1 MSSLNRPWRSVAEW
15 EQDPAFLARAAQ
27 EFPGLAEALASPHS
41 RRTALKLMAAAFAM
55 GGLDGCDIGAPDGRL
70 IPAVKAP
77 PNIIPGLPN
86 FYSTATVLD
95 GFATGILVEH
105 QMGRP
110 VKVEGNPLH
119 PASLGATDVF
129 AQAQVLDFYDPDR
142 SSAIALRRRPSD
154 RQTFLSA
161 LTAQRQRVK
170 ETRGAGFRILT
181 GTITSPTLAAQLD
194 ALLALYPEG
203 RWHQWNPVSRDN
215 CFKGAQL
222 AFAEA
227 VDLVPKLA
235 AADLVLAIDSD
246 LLSSAPGH
254 LRCARELM
262 SRRNPARQGAG
273 GAQMNRIYAIE
284 PTPTLVG
291 AVADHRFMVGPREL
305 PAIVAGLAAAVLQ
318 GAAASRAGELA
329 GGTSSS
335 GSAGLG
341 SGSSSAPGSSS
352 GLPAWVAKIASDLM
366 THPGRVLVH
375 VGPDQPPEVHAL
387 AHAMNEKLGARG
399 ATFDLIEPVAN
410 APEDQGLSLRD
421 LVTDMRAGKVTTLL
435 IIDSNP
441 VFAAPG
447 ALGFAEALQRVGFS
461 VALSPTPDETFSA
474 ATWAIPMTH
483 PWETWGDA
491 RAFDGTA
498 TILQPQAMPLYGGFS
513 APQMLAL
520 FYDPS
525 TEETLVDGLPDTMQL
540 VQATWKQRFDAD
552 FPSRW
557 HDALADGVVQG
568 TAAGKANPTLRS
580 ESLIGIA
587 AQIATSGARTA
598 DTATTENNGRAPSA
612 VDTTTP
618 TSHPPLTI
626 LFRPDPHIW
635 DGRYANNAW
644 LQELPRPLTKLT
656 WDNPLLIS
664 PTLARKSN
672 LRNGD
677 QVQLAIGDLSVLA
690 PVWILPGQAA
700 DCVVAPLG
708 FGRRHTGNVAA
719 GTGFDYYPLVGLQGT
734 PTMEKT
740 GHHVR
745 LASTDHHNLIFN
757 AAGDLIKHGT
767 LAAYRENPGFL
778 RAVEPGSRNR
788 NPQQLGSQK
797 GNPHELG
804 SSAPAPKEAHLR
816 EPNPQAPDPKVPNA
830 ELYRW
835 QPEGPAAWAMSIDLN
850 ACIGCNACVV
860 ACQSEN
866 NIPVVGKEQVI
877 HEREMHWLRI
887 DRYWEGQP
895 DDPHTYFQ
903 PILCMHCE
911 QAPCETVC
919 PVGATVH
926 DSEGLNVMVYNR
938 CVGTRFCSNNCPYKV
953 RRFNYYGY
961 AKEER
966 RPLEA
971 RNPDVSVRA
980 RGVMEKCTFCVQ
992 RIAEARIAADK
1003 ENRPVGTVTTACQ
1016 AACPTQAITFGNL
1029 RDPSSAVAKRKQ
1041 SPLDY
1046 ALLVEQNTHPRV
1058 TYEARIHNPG
1068 PELSDEGSDI

>member
-1 MSSLNRPWRSVAEW
+1 MPSLNKPWRSVAEW

-55 GGLDGCDIGAPDGRL
+55 SGLDGCDLGAPGGRL

-86 FYSTATVLD
+86 FYSTAMVLD
-95 GFATGILVEH
+95 GFATGIVVEH

-129 AQAQVLDFYDPDR
+129 AQAQVLEFYDPDR
-142 SSAIALRRRPSD
+142 SSAIALRRRPGD
-154 RQTFLSA
+154 RQTFLNA
-161 LTAQRQRVK
+161 LTTQRRVVN

-181 GTITSPTLAAQLD
+181 GSVTSPTLAAQLD
-194 ALLALYPEG
+194 ALLLRYPEA

-215 CFKGAQL
+215 CLKGARL
-222 AFAEA
+222 AFGQA

-235 AADLVLAIDSD
+235 AADVVLAIDSD

-254 LRCARELM
+254 LRFARELM
-262 SRRNPARQGAG
+262 SRRNPARLPPGAVE
-273 GAQMNRIYAIE
+273 MNRIYAIE
-284 PTPTLVG
+284 PTPTLIG
-291 AVADHRFMVGPREL
+291 AVADHRFIVGPREL
-305 PAIVAGLAAAVLQ
+305 PGVVAALAARVL
-318 GAAASRAGELA
+318 GGEV
-329 GGTSSS
+329 
-335 GSAGLG
+335 
-341 SGSSSAPGSSS
+341 SS
-352 GLPAWVAKIASDLM
+352 GLPAWVAKVAADL
-366 THPGRVLVH
+366 TAHPGRALVH

-387 AHAMNEKLGARG
+387 AHAMNEKLGSRG
-399 ATFDLIEPVAN
+399 ETFDLIEPVTHS
-410 APEDQGLSLRD
+410 PEDQGASLRA
-421 LVTDMRAGKVTTLL
+421 LVDAMRAGKVTTLL
-435 IIDSNP
+435 IVDSNP

-461 VALSPTPDETFSA
+461 IALSPAPDETFSA
-474 ATWAIPMTH
+474 ATWSIPMTH

-491 RAFDGTA
+491 RAYDGTA
-498 TILQPQAMPLYGGFS
+498 TILQPQALPLYGGFS
-513 APQMLAL
+513 PQQMLAM
-520 FYDPS
+520 FDDS
-525 TEETLVDGLPDTMQL
+525 IAAETLSDGLPDTMQI
-540 VQATWKQRFDAD
+540 VQTTWKNRFDTD
-552 FPSRW
+552 FASRW
-557 HDALADGVVQG
+557 HDALADGVVART
-568 TAAGKANPTLRS
+568 TADKANPTLRS
-580 ESLIGIA
+580 DALLQPVTNATASAKEPHTTSATVPIPA
-587 AQIATSGARTA
+587 AASAQAFGTRAPA
-598 DTATTENNGRAPSA
+598 DTAPPAN
-612 VDTTTP
+612 
-618 TSHPPLTI
+618 PPLTL

-635 DGRYANNAW
+635 DGRFANNAW

-664 PTLARKSN
+664 PALAHKAN
-672 LRNGD
+672 LRNGE
-677 QVQLAIGDLSVLA
+677 QVRLSIGDTSVVA

-708 FGRRHTGNVAA
+708 FGRRDAGNVAEGA
-719 GTGFDYYPLVGLQGT
+719 GFNYYPLVGLQGT
-734 PTMEKT
+734 PTLEKT

-757 AAGDLIKHGT
+757 AAGDLIKRGT
-767 LAAYRENPGFL
+767 LAAYREDPNFL
-778 RAVEPGSRNR
+778 RPR
-788 NPQQLGSQK
+788 
-797 GNPHELG
+797 ELTSG
-804 SSAPAPKEAHLR
+804 
-816 EPNPQAPDPKVPNA
+816 A

-835 QPEGPAAWAMSIDLN
+835 HPEGPAAWAMSIDLN

-895 DDPHTYFQ
+895 DEPRSYFQ

-966 RPLEA
+966 RPPES

-980 RGVMEKCTFCVQ
+980 RGVMEKCTFCIQ
-992 RIAEARIAADK
+992 RIAEARIEADK

-1016 AACPTQAITFGNL
+1016 GACPTQAITFGNL

-1058 TYEARIHNPG
+1058 TYEARIDNPG
-1068 PELSDEGSDI
+1068 PGLSNDGSDA

>member
-1 MSSLNRPWRSVAEW
+1 MSSLNKPWRSVAEW

-41 RRTALKLMAAAFAM
+41 RRTALKLMAAAFAL
-55 GGLDGCDIGAPDGRL
+55 GGLDGCDLGAPGGRL

-95 GFATGILVEH
+95 GYATGILVEH

-142 SSAIALRRRPSD
+142 SAAIAFRRQPSD
-154 RQTFLSA
+154 RQTFLNA
-161 LTAQRQRVK
+161 LTARRQHTK

-181 GTITSPTLAAQLD
+181 GTITSPTVATQLD
-194 ALLALYPEG
+194 ALLARYPEA
-203 RWHQWNPVSRDN
+203 RWHQWDPVSRAN
-215 CFKGAQL
+215 CLKGAQL
-222 AFAEA
+222 AFGQA
-227 VDLVPKLA
+227 VDLVPKPA
-235 AADLVLAIDSD
+235 AADVVLAIDSD

-254 LRCARELM
+254 LRFARELM
-262 SRRNPARQGAG
+262 PRRNPARQGAG

-284 PTPTLVG
+284 PTPTWVG
-291 AVADHRFMVGPREL
+291 AVADHRFVVGPREL
-305 PAIVAGLAAAVLQ
+305 PRILAGLAAVL
-318 GAAASRAGELA
+318 
-329 GGTSSS
+329 
-335 GSAGLG
+335 
-341 SGSSSAPGSSS
+341 GSSSAGSPSS
-352 GLPAWVAKIASDLM
+352 GLPDWVAKVAADLRA
-366 THPGRVLVH
+366 HPGRVFVH

-399 ATFDLIEPVAN
+399 ATFDLIEPVAH
-410 APEDQGLSLRD
+410 APEDHGASLRD
-421 LVTDMRAGKVTTLL
+421 LVADMRAGKVTALL
-435 IIDSNP
+435 VIDSNP

-447 ALGFAEALQRVGFS
+447 ALGFAEALQRVSFS
-461 VALSPTPDETFSA
+461 VALSPAPDETFSA

-483 PWETWGDA
+483 AWETWGDA
-491 RAFDGTA
+491 RAYDGTA
-498 TILQPQAMPLYGGFS
+498 TVLQPQAMPLYGGIS

-520 FYDPS
+520 FDDS
-525 TEETLVDGLPDTMQL
+525 TVQETLVDGLPDPMQL
-540 VQATWKQRFDAD
+540 VQTTWKQRFDTD

-568 TAAGKANPTLRS
+568 TAAGKTDPTLRS
-580 ESLIGIA
+580 EALGQLA
-587 AQIATSGARTA
+587 A
-598 DTATTENNGRAPSA
+598 
-612 VDTTTP
+612 TP
-618 TSHPPLTI
+618 AALTI

-664 PTLARKSN
+664 PALARKSD
-672 LRNGD
+672 LCNGD
-677 QVQLAIGDLSVLA
+677 QVRFAIGDVSVLA
-690 PVWILPGQAA
+690 PVWILPGQAP
-700 DCVVAPLG
+700 DCVTAPLG
-708 FGRRHTGNVAA
+708 FGRRQAGVVAQ
-719 GTGFDYYPLVGLQGT
+719 GSGFDYYPLVGLQGT
-734 PTMEKT
+734 PTLEKT
-740 GHHVR
+740 GHRVR

-757 AAGDLIKHGT
+757 AAGDLIKQGT

-778 RAVEPGSRNR
+778 RSVPA
-788 NPQQLGSQK
+788 
-797 GNPHELG
+797 
-804 SSAPAPKEAHLR
+804 APL
-816 EPNPQAPDPKVPNA
+816 A

-835 QPEGPAAWAMSIDLN
+835 QPEGPAAWGMSIDLN
-850 ACIGCNACVV
+850 TCIGCNACVV

-866 NIPVVGKEQVI
+866 NIPTVGKEQVI

-895 DDPHTYFQ
+895 DDPRTYFQ
-903 PILCMHCE
+903 PVLCMHCE
-911 QAPCETVC
+911 EAPCETVC

-966 RPLEA
+966 RPPEA

-992 RIAEARIAADK
+992 RIAAARIAADK

-1029 RDPSSAVAKRKQ
+1029 RDPSSAIAKRKQ

-1058 TYEARIHNPG
+1058 TYEARIRNPAPG
-1068 PELSDEGSDI
+1068 LGDEGSGV

>member
-1 MSSLNRPWRSVAEW
+1 MSSLNKPWRSVAEW

-41 RRTALKLMAAAFAM
+41 RRTALKLMAAAFAL
-55 GGLDGCDIGAPDGRL
+55 GGLDGCDLGAPGGRL

-110 VKVEGNPLH
+110 VKVEGNSLH

-142 SSAIALRRRPSD
+142 SAAIALRRRPSD
-154 RQTFLSA
+154 RQTFLNA
-161 LTAQRQRVK
+161 LAAQRQHVK
-170 ETRGAGFRILT
+170 ATRGAGLRILT

-194 ALLALYPEG
+194 ALLVLYPEG

-215 CFKGAQL
+215 CFRGAQL
-222 AFAEA
+222 AFGAA

-235 AADLVLAIDSD
+235 AADVVLAIDSD

-254 LRCARELM
+254 LRFARELM

-305 PAIVAGLAAAVLQ
+305 PAIVAALAAMVLQ

-335 GSAGLG
+335 GS
-341 SGSSSAPGSSS
+341 SS
-352 GLPAWVAKIASDLM
+352 GLPAWVAKIAGDLM
-366 THPGRVLVH
+366 AHPGRVFVH

-399 ATFDLIEPVAN
+399 ATFDLIEPVAH
-410 APEDQGLSLRD
+410 ASEDQGVSLRD
-421 LVTDMRAGKVTTLL
+421 LVADMRAGKVTTLL

-461 VALSPTPDETFSA
+461 VALAPTPDETFSA

-491 RAFDGTA
+491 RAYDGTA
-498 TILQPQAMPLYGGFS
+498 TVLQPQAMPLYGGIS
-513 APQMLAL
+513 APQILAL
-520 FYDPS
+520 FDDS
-525 TEETLVDGLPDTMQL
+525 TAQETLVDGLPDTIQL
-540 VQATWKQRFDAD
+540 VETTWKQRFDTD
-552 FPSRW
+552 FPSKW

-580 ESLIGIA
+580 EALIGIA
-587 AQIATSGARTA
+587 TQIATSGARTA
-598 DTATTENNGRAPSA
+598 DAAATENNGRAPGA
-612 VDTTTP
+612 ADTTTP
-618 TSHPPLTI
+618 ASHPPLTI

-664 PTLARKSN
+664 PALARKSN
-672 LRNGD
+672 LRNSD
-677 QVQLAIGDLSVLA
+677 QVRLAIGDVSVLA

-708 FGRRHTGNVAA
+708 FGRRHAGDVAE
-719 GTGFDYYPLVGLQGT
+719 GSGFDYYPLVGLQGT
-734 PTMEKT
+734 PTLEKT
-740 GHHVR
+740 GHRVR

-778 RAVEPGSRNR
+778 RTSHPRSQKP
-788 NPQQLGSQK
+788 NPQELRSRARDPK
-797 GNPHELG
+797 G
-804 SSAPAPKEAHLR
+804 AHLR
-816 EPNPQAPDPKVPNA
+816 EPNPQSSDPEAPKA

-866 NIPVVGKEQVI
+866 NIPTVGKEQVI

-887 DRYWEGQP
+887 DRYWEGHP

-903 PILCMHCE
+903 PVLCMHCE

-1029 RDPSSAVAKRKQ
+1029 RDPSSAIAERKQ

-1068 PELSDEGSDI
+1068 PGLSDEGSTV